1 MRRVFRLRRLEAS
14 IGRIEF
20 CLVVILLCLGT
31 APAQEGQSRKSVV
44 TPLSLPGAKGL
55 VTLDYFAFDSAN
67 NRLWAP
73 AGNTHGCRSG
83 SDGEGARS
91 AFAARTH
98 RHTRLTDWVD
108 ASEIELK

>member
-31 APAQEGQSRKSVV
+31 APAQEAQSRKSVV

-83 SDGEGARS
+83 STAR
-91 AFAARTH
+91 AREACL
-98 RHTRLTDWVD
+98 RPERIGIRD
-108 ASEIELK
+108 